1 LARDGAGM
9 PPHVERRDTRHS
21 DEMRVVSGGI
31 VSRTFNYPVLLGN
44 LIGTCREVLTTI
56 ELPSGQVRLMIV
68 SRIRKNFSA
77 SMCVASL
84 VGFAP

>member
-1 LARDGAGM
+1 MAQECPSCRALRYSPPRDVRAA
-9 PPHVERRDTRHS
+9 S
-21 DEMRVVSGGI
+21 SGI
-31 VSRTFNYPVLLGN
+31 VLRTLNYRLLLGS

-68 SRIRKNFSA
+68 SRTRKNFSA

-84 VGFAP
+84 VGFAS